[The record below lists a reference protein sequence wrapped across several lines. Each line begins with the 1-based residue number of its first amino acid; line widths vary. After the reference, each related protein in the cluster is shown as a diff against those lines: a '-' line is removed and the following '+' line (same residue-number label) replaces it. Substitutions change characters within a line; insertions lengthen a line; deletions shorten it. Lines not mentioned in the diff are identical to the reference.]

1 MGYVAVKGGEKAIE
15 HSQDFYR
22 QFFCKNSAG
31 NSDFIINNLSFAIH
45 KVMSEGGLFTK
56 LLSAEAI
63 KKSGGDLL
71 NASFYVRAHRS
82 TCQRIGSARIIKAED
97 VRILRRISSAFKDVN
112 GGQIL
117 GPSDDYAV
125 KLLLNTDYRE
135 KKYKDFNKSDIYLE
149 SALTPLRN
157 KNLVRKIEKDDR
169 IWDIT
174 RIFPN
179 PPYPR
184 SAVQQVMCR
193 GETGGMLAFAY
204 TTMRGY
210 GDVHPTIGDLR
221 IGYAP
226 VYFKHPLLDEEVKIG
241 ETEVTCCECVGSFNK
256 DESGDIKLTT
266 GFGFCFGFNETKAIA
281 MSILDL
287 SLYNKAYTIGEQH
300 IADDFDMIMFH
311 IDAIESYGFA
321 NHFKLPHYV
330 AFQADLQVFGNAS
343 QFNKKENE

>member
-15 HSQDFYR
+15 YSQNFYR
-22 QFFCKNSAG
+22 QFFYRK
-31 NSDFIINNLSFAIH
+31 SDNNFIINNLSFAVD

-63 KKSGGDLL
+63 RKSGGDLL

-82 TCQRIGSARIIKAED
+82 TCQRTGDARIVKTED
-97 VRILRRISSAFKDVN
+97 IRILRRISSAFKDIE

-125 KLLLNTDYRE
+125 KLLLNADYRE
-135 KKYKDFNKSDIYLE
+135 KKYKNFNKSDIYLK
-149 SALTPLRN
+149 SALTTLRN
-157 KNLVRKIEKDDR
+157 NNLVKKIEKDNQ

-174 RIFPN
+174 RVFPN

-184 SAVQQVMCR
+184 SAVQQVMSR
-193 GETGGMLAFAY
+193 GETGAMLAFAY

-226 VYFKHPLLDEEVKIG
+226 VYFKHPFLEEEIKIG
-241 ETEVTCCECVGSFNK
+241 DIEVTSCECVGSFNK
-256 DESGDIKLTT
+256 DQNGDIKLTT
-266 GFGFCFGFNETKAIA
+266 GFGFCFGFNETKAIS

-287 SLYNKAYTIGEQH
+287 SLYNKSYTIGEKH
-300 IADDFDMIMFH
+300 IADDFEIIMFH
-311 IDAIESYGFA
+311 IDGIESYGFA

-330 AFQADLQVFGNAS
+330 TFQSDLQVFDNAN
-343 QFNKKENE
+343 QFNKKEKK